1 MAELKALS
9 RAWSISAADVR
20 YIDMAP
26 PVVQPLENATM
37 WDRAKQ
43 AIGIITAIPMMLL
56 IPVLLLLMWASSDK
70 DTSRAYDR

>member
-1 MAELKALS
+1 
-9 RAWSISAADVR
+9 
-20 YIDMAP
+20 
-26 PVVQPLENATM
+26 M